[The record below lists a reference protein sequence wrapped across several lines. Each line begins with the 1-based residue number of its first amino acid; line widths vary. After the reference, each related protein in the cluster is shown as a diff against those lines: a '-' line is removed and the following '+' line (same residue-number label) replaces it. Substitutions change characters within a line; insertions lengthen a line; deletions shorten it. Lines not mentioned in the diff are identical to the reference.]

1 MKHILFAILAATL
14 STPIYGQSISVYGGD
29 HANAL
34 SITSPTT
41 HSLNVLNVP
50 LTVQWEGGV
59 VKWNVEQEAAI
70 QLYATPKLTW
80 QATDNIGVSV
90 GVGVSYF
97 NKTKFGTRDIT
108 TMWQFADHLDLSYKQ
123 PQGYTVGVRIGH
135 ASNGGVRKPN
145 PGMNGVFL
153 YLSMPL

>member
-1 MKHILFAILAATL
+1 MKHVLLAVLTAAL
-14 STPIYGQSISVYGGD
+14 STPIYGQSVSVYGGD
-29 HANAL
+29 HANTV

-41 HSLNVLNVP
+41 HSLKVLSVP

-59 VKWNVEQEAAI
+59 TRWDVEEQAGI

-90 GVGVSYF
+90 GIGVSYF

-123 PQGYTVGVRIGH
+123 SQNYTVGIRVGH
-135 ASNGGVRKPN
+135 ASNAGIRKPN

-153 YLSMPL
+153 YLSAPL